1 MSEGEEKA
9 VALEKELD
17 PEELRIP
24 EVLPLLAV
32 RDVVVFPYMIITL
45 FVGREISIRSVD
57 EALERGRFIFIA
69 AQKSPAEEDP
79 NPKDIFEFGTI
90 ALIMRMLKLPDGRVK
105 VLIQGL
111 ERGRIREFTQEK
123 PFLAVRVERVAELP
137 APELNL
143 ELEARIRNVREQ
155 LEKMVSLGRVVPPD
169 FMMVIENINDAG
181 RLADVVAAN
190 LNLKIENAQ
199 QVLETMNPIQRLT
212 SLNEILG
219 RELELLT
226 MQAKIQSQ
234 AREGITKSQREYFLR
249 EQLKAI
255 QGELGELDERLSEM
269 EELRNKIKAAK
280 MPREVEEE
288 AEKQLT
294 RLERMHQDSAEATVA
309 RTYLDWL
316 IELPWSKQTKD
327 FLELLRAQKIL
338 EEDHYDLERVKER
351 ILEYLGVRKLK
362 QDMRGPIL
370 CFVGPP
376 GVGKTSLG
384 RSIARAMGRNFVR
397 ISLGGLRDEAEIR
410 GHRRTYVGALPGK
423 IIQGMKQAGSHNP
436 VFMMDEVD
444 KLGQDFRGDPSS
456 ALLEILDPEQ
466 NTNFTDHYLGVPF
479 DLSRVLFIAT
489 ANLLDSIHPTL
500 RDRME
505 IITISGYTDED
516 KLNIAWK
523 FLIPRQL
530 DANGLKPEHLEF
542 SDKAMKKIISQYTK
556 EAGLRN
562 LEREIAQ
569 VCRKVARKVAEGEKG
584 PFHIDPH
591 FVEKLLGPPRF
602 LPEEEEEQDSV
613 GVSTGLAWTENGGD
627 IIRVE
632 AIIMKGKGELILT
645 GHLGEVMK
653 ESARAAL
660 SYARSRADR
669 FGLNGN
675 FYRESDIH
683 IHVPAGATPKDGPS
697 AGITMAVALVSA
709 LTRIPVRR
717 EVAMTGEITLRGQVL
732 PIGGLKEKTLAAAR
746 AKIKEIIIPE
756 QNLKDLVEIPRYV
769 KKQVKF
775 LPVRNV
781 DQVIAIALRN
791 KIKAGPSQPRKASQ
805 NISSGNVQKVARARR
820 ACNR

>member
-1 MSEGEEKA
+1 MTEAEEKIIA
-9 VALEKELD
+9 PEKELD
-17 PEELRIP
+17 SEDLRIP

-57 EALERGRFIFIA
+57 EALEKNRFIFIA

-79 NPKDIFEFGTI
+79 NPKDIFPFGTI

-111 ERGRIREFTQEK
+111 ERGRISEYTQEK
-123 PFLAVRVERVAELP
+123 PFLAVRVERIAELP
-137 APELNL
+137 IPEVNL

-199 QVLETMNPIQRLT
+199 HVLETMDPTQRLT

-234 AREGITKSQREYFLR
+234 AREGMTKSQREYFLR

-255 QGELGELDERLSEM
+255 QGELGELDERLTEM
-269 EELRNKIKAAK
+269 EELRSKIKAAK
-280 MPREVEEE
+280 MPKEVEEE

-294 RLERMHQDSAEATVA
+294 RLERMHQDAAEATVV

-316 IELPWSKQTKD
+316 IELPWGKQTTD
-327 FLELLRAQKIL
+327 ILELPKAQKVL

-362 QDMRGPIL
+362 KDMRGPIL
-370 CFVGPP
+370 CFAGPP

-410 GHRRTYVGALPGK
+410 GHRRTYIGALPGK
-423 IIQGMKQAGSHNP
+423 IIQGMKQAGSNNP

-489 ANLLDSIHPTL
+489 ANLLDTIHPTL

-516 KLNIAWK
+516 KLNIARK

-530 DANGLKPEHLEF
+530 EANGLKPEHLEI
-542 SDKAMKKIISQYTK
+542 SDKAMKKIISEYTK

-562 LEREIAQ
+562 LEREIAR
-569 VCRKVARKVAEGEKG
+569 VCRKVARRVAEGEKG

-591 FVEKLLGPPRF
+591 YVEKLLGPPHF
-602 LPEEEEEQDSV
+602 LPEEEAEQDSI

-632 AIIMKGKGELILT
+632 ATIMKGRGELILT

-732 PIGGLKEKTLAAAR
+732 PIGGLKEKALAAAR
-746 AKIKEIIIPE
+746 NKIREIIIPS
-756 QNLKDLVEIPRYV
+756 QNLKDLVEIPKYV
-769 KKQVKF
+769 KRHLKF
-775 LPVRNV
+775 LPVHNV
-781 DQVIAIALRN
+781 DEVIAIALRG
-791 KIKAGPSQPRKASQ
+791 KIPAGASRTRNSPK
-805 NISSGNVQKVARARR
+805 NISSRNVQQIARVRRAR
-820 ACNR
+820 NR